1 MTIERIDRTRP
12 PGPMMSRAV
21 VRGDTVHLAGLVARD
36 TSGDVKAQTAD
47 ILEQID
53 GYLTG
58 AGTSKSNLLTAQLWI
73 TDMANFRA
81 MNEVWNAWVDPEN
94 PPARACV
101 RAELARPEILVE
113 IMVTAAR

>member
-1 MTIERIDRTRP
+1 MSIERLDRTSP

-21 VRGDTVHLAGLVARD
+21 VRGDTVYLAGLVARD
-36 TSGDVKAQTAD
+36 ASGGIEAQTAD

-53 GYLTG
+53 SYLARAG
-58 AGTSKSNLLTAQLWI
+58 ASKSSLLTAQLWI
-73 TDMANFRA
+73 TDMANFAA
-81 MNEVWNAWVDPEN
+81 MNKVWNEWVDPQN

-101 RAELARPEILVE
+101 KADLARPELLVE